1 MSERKVLNKYYPP
14 DFDPSNIPKM
24 KTQKNRPFNIRIMA
38 PMNMRCDN
46 CGEYIYKGKKFNSRK
61 EDVEDEFFLGL
72 RIFRF
77 YIKCP
82 RCVSEIA
89 FKTDLENTDYT
100 LEAGA
105 TRLFEAEKL
114 ARQMAEKEIKDKE
127 DEELNNPM
135 KVLENRTKAS
145 RKEIE
150 EIDTLEELRDMNAR
164 HAKVNH
170 EDMLKFH
177 AEYEKQLKRLQEEE
191 EEKEIRAVFGEL
203 NGQSIKRLHDE
214 DSEGPPAKRG
224 PVNAAKATD
233 ILTLDGE
240 GTSKQSTSKTTKPA
254 AWERSIG
261 SVGSKASLM
270 KLVKSNRKKGNIITA
285 NTSDSS
291 LKGDNSAESKEEKRT
306 GEKSDCGQRLGKES
320 EQVKGT
326 GQTERENEATGH
338 KEAKNNSKDST
349 TTSGSSQTGS
359 SSALGMLGNYSDS
372 DDSDT

>member
-14 DFDPSNIPKM
+14 DFDPTDIPKM

-61 EDVEDEFFLGL
+61 EDVEDEYYLGL

-135 KVLENRTKAS
+135 KILENRTKAS

-150 EIDTLEELRDMNAR
+150 EIDTLEEIRDMNAR
-164 HAKVNH
+164 HAKVDH
-170 EDMLKFH
+170 EEVLKFH

-191 EEKEIRAVFGEL
+191 EEREIRELFGEV
-203 NGQSIKRLHDE
+203 NGQSIKRLHDDE
-214 DSEGPPAKRG
+214 EEGEGPPVKKG
-224 PVNAAKATD
+224 PVSITKPTD
-233 ILTLDGE
+233 FLTSDAP
-240 GTSKQSTSKTTKPA
+240 GTSKVGTSKAAKPA
-254 AWERSIG
+254 VWERSIG

-270 KLVKSNRKKGNIITA
+270 KLVKSNKKKG
-285 NTSDSS
+285 
-291 LKGDNSAESKEEKRT
+291 SAST
-306 GEKSDCGQRLGKES
+306 EKSEALTVKSDTKEKKENSMGQ
-320 EQVKGT
+320 
-326 GQTERENEATGH
+326 
-338 KEAKNNSKDST
+338 
-349 TTSGSSQTGS
+349 SGSSASSRVDGTLEGDQKKQQANADKTQTNTNSGQTQTKGDQS
-359 SSALGMLGNYSDS
+359 GPVTTAGSSALSMLGSYSDS
-372 DDSDT
+372 EESDT

>member
-14 DFDPSNIPKM
+14 DFDPTDIPKM

-61 EDVEDEFFLGL
+61 EDVEDEYYLGL

-135 KVLENRTKAS
+135 KILENRTKAS

-150 EIDTLEELRDMNAR
+150 EIDTLEEIRDMNAR
-164 HAKVNH
+164 HAKVDH
-170 EDMLKFH
+170 EEVLKFH

-191 EEKEIRAVFGEL
+191 EEREIRELFGEV
-203 NGQSIKRLHDE
+203 NGQSIKRLHDDE
-214 DSEGPPAKRG
+214 EEGEGPPVKKG
-224 PVNAAKATD
+224 PVSTTKPTD
-233 ILTLDGE
+233 FLTSDAP
-240 GTSKQSTSKTTKPA
+240 GTSKVGTSKAAKPA
-254 AWERSIG
+254 VWERSIG

-270 KLVKSNRKKGNIITA
+270 KLVKSNKKG
-285 NTSDSS
+285 
-291 LKGDNSAESKEEKRT
+291 SAST
-306 GEKSDCGQRLGKES
+306 EKSEALTVKSDTSEKKKNSMGQ
-320 EQVKGT
+320 
-326 GQTERENEATGH
+326 
-338 KEAKNNSKDST
+338 
-349 TTSGSSQTGS
+349 SGSSASSRVDGTLEGDQKKQQANADKTQTNTNSGQTQTKGDQS
-359 SSALGMLGNYSDS
+359 GPVTTAGSSALSMLGSYSDS
-372 DDSDT
+372 EESDT

>member
-14 DFDPSNIPKM
+14 DFDPTDIPKM

-61 EDVEDEFFLGL
+61 EDVEDEYYLGL

-135 KVLENRTKAS
+135 KILENRTKAS

-150 EIDTLEELRDMNAR
+150 EIDTLEEIRDMNAR
-164 HAKVNH
+164 HAKVDH
-170 EDMLKFH
+170 EEVLKFH

-191 EEKEIRAVFGEL
+191 EEREIRELFGEV
-203 NGQSIKRLHDE
+203 NGQSIKRLHDDE
-214 DSEGPPAKRG
+214 EEGEGPPVKKG
-224 PVNAAKATD
+224 PVSTTKPTD
-233 ILTLDGE
+233 FLTSDAP
-240 GTSKQSTSKTTKPA
+240 GTSKVGTSKAAKPA
-254 AWERSIG
+254 VWERSIG

-270 KLVKSNRKKGNIITA
+270 KLVKSNKKKG
-285 NTSDSS
+285 
-291 LKGDNSAESKEEKRT
+291 SAST
-306 GEKSDCGQRLGKES
+306 EKSEASTVKSDTSEKKKNSMGQ
-320 EQVKGT
+320 
-326 GQTERENEATGH
+326 
-338 KEAKNNSKDST
+338 
-349 TTSGSSQTGS
+349 SGSSASSRVDGTLEGDQKKQQANADKTQTNTNSGQTQTKGDQPGPVTTAG
-359 SSALGMLGNYSDS
+359 SSALSMLGSYSDS
-372 DDSDT
+372 EESDI

>member
-14 DFDPSNIPKM
+14 DFDPTDIPKM

-61 EDVEDEFFLGL
+61 EDVEDEYYLGL

-135 KVLENRTKAS
+135 KILENRTKAS

-150 EIDTLEELRDMNAR
+150 EIDTLEEIRDMNAR
-164 HAKVNH
+164 HAKVDH
-170 EDMLKFH
+170 EEVLKFH

-191 EEKEIRAVFGEL
+191 EEREIRELFGEV
-203 NGQSIKRLHDE
+203 NGQSIKRLHDDE
-214 DSEGPPAKRG
+214 EEGEGPPIKKG
-224 PVNAAKATD
+224 PVSTTKPTD
-233 ILTLDGE
+233 FLTSE
-240 GTSKQSTSKTTKPA
+240 APGTSKVGTSKAAKPA
-254 AWERSIG
+254 VWERSIG

-270 KLVKSNRKKGNIITA
+270 KLVKSNKKKG
-285 NTSDSS
+285 
-291 LKGDNSAESKEEKRT
+291 SAST
-306 GEKSDCGQRLGKES
+306 EKSEASTVKSDTSEKKKNSMGQ
-320 EQVKGT
+320 
-326 GQTERENEATGH
+326 
-338 KEAKNNSKDST
+338 
-349 TTSGSSQTGS
+349 SGSSASSRVDGTLEGDQKKQQANADKTQTNTNSGQTQTKGDQS
-359 SSALGMLGNYSDS
+359 GTVTTAGSSALSMLGSYSDS
-372 DDSDT
+372 EESDI

>member
-127 DEELNNPM
+127 EEELNNPM

-164 HAKVNH
+164 HAKVDH

-214 DSEGPPAKRG
+214 DNEGPPAKKG
-224 PVNAAKATD
+224 PVNAVRATD
-233 ILTLDGE
+233 ILTLDEE

-254 AWERSIG
+254 VWERSIG

-270 KLVKSNRKKGNIITA
+270 KLVKSNRKKGNIVTR
-285 NTSDSS
+285 NTSESS
-291 LKGDNSAESKEEKRT
+291 QKGDNSAESKQEKGI
-306 GEKSDCGQRLGKES
+306 GETSDCGQRLGGES
-320 EQVKGT
+320 EGEKRV
-326 GQTERENEATGH
+326 TGH
-338 KEAKNNSKDST
+338 TEEKKNLKDST
-349 TTSGSSQTGS
+349 TSSGSSQTGS
-359 SSALGMLGNYSDS
+359 TSALSMLGNYSDS
-372 DDSDT
+372 EDSDT

>member
-14 DFDPSNIPKM
+14 DFDPTDIPKM

-61 EDVEDEFFLGL
+61 EDVEDEYYLGL

-135 KVLENRTKAS
+135 KILENRTKAS

-150 EIDTLEELRDMNAR
+150 EIDTLEEIRDMNAR
-164 HAKVNH
+164 HAKVDH
-170 EDMLKFH
+170 EEVLKFH

-191 EEKEIRAVFGEL
+191 EEREIRELFGEV
-203 NGQSIKRLHDE
+203 NGQSIKRLHDDE
-214 DSEGPPAKRG
+214 EEGEGPPVKKG
-224 PVNAAKATD
+224 PVSTTKPTD
-233 ILTLDGE
+233 FLTSDAP
-240 GTSKQSTSKTTKPA
+240 GTSKVGTSKAAKPA
-254 AWERSIG
+254 VWERSIG

-270 KLVKSNRKKGNIITA
+270 KLVKSNKKKG
-285 NTSDSS
+285 
-291 LKGDNSAESKEEKRT
+291 SAST
-306 GEKSDCGQRLGKES
+306 EKSEALTVKSDTKEKKENSMGQ
-320 EQVKGT
+320 
-326 GQTERENEATGH
+326 
-338 KEAKNNSKDST
+338 
-349 TTSGSSQTGS
+349 SGSSASSRVDGTLEGDQKKQQANADKTQTNTNSGQTQTKGDQS
-359 SSALGMLGNYSDS
+359 GPVTTAGSSALSMLGSYSDS
-372 DDSDT
+372 EESDT

>member
-14 DFDPSNIPKM
+14 DFDPSDIPKM

-61 EDVEDEFFLGL
+61 EDVEDEFYLGL

-127 DEELNNPM
+127 EEELNNPM
-135 KVLENRTKAS
+135 KILENRTKAS

-164 HAKVNH
+164 HAKVDH
-170 EDMLKFH
+170 EEVLKYH

-191 EEKEIRAVFGEL
+191 EEKEIRALFGEV
-203 NGQSIKRLHDE
+203 NGQSIKRLHDVDE
-214 DSEGPPAKRG
+214 EGPPVKKG
-224 PVNAAKATD
+224 PVNTTKPTD
-233 ILTLDGE
+233 FLTSDAP
-240 GTSKQSTSKTTKPA
+240 GTSKIGTSKAAKPA
-254 AWERSIG
+254 VWERSIG

-270 KLVKSNRKKGNIITA
+270 KLVKSNRKKETA
-285 NTSDSS
+285 TTEKSESSERTENSVGQGDRSASSRVDRPSKGGQKQQQANADKTHTNTSSGQTQNTNFGQTQT
-291 LKGDNSAESKEEKRT
+291 KGDLSGPLTSVGNSALS
-306 GEKSDCGQRLGKES
+306 
-320 EQVKGT
+320 
-326 GQTERENEATGH
+326 
-338 KEAKNNSKDST
+338 
-349 TTSGSSQTGS
+349 
-359 SSALGMLGNYSDS
+359 MLGSYSDS
-372 DDSDT
+372 EESDT

>member
-14 DFDPSNIPKM
+14 DFDPTDIPKM

-61 EDVEDEFFLGL
+61 EDVEDEYYLGL

-135 KVLENRTKAS
+135 KILENRTKAS

-150 EIDTLEELRDMNAR
+150 EIDTLEEIRDMNAR
-164 HAKVNH
+164 HAKVDH
-170 EDMLKFH
+170 EEVLKFH

-191 EEKEIRAVFGEL
+191 EEREIRELFGEV
-203 NGQSIKRLHDE
+203 NGQSIKRLHDDE
-214 DSEGPPAKRG
+214 EEGEGPPVKKG
-224 PVNAAKATD
+224 PVSTTKPTD
-233 ILTLDGE
+233 FLTSDAP
-240 GTSKQSTSKTTKPA
+240 GTSKVATSKAAKPA
-254 AWERSIG
+254 VWERSIG

-270 KLVKSNRKKGNIITA
+270 KLVKSNKKKG
-285 NTSDSS
+285 
-291 LKGDNSAESKEEKRT
+291 SAST
-306 GEKSDCGQRLGKES
+306 EKSEALTVKSDTSEKKKNSMGQ
-320 EQVKGT
+320 
-326 GQTERENEATGH
+326 
-338 KEAKNNSKDST
+338 
-349 TTSGSSQTGS
+349 SGSSASSRVDGSLEGDQKKQQANADKTQTNTNSGQTQTNGDQS
-359 SSALGMLGNYSDS
+359 GPVTTAGSSALSMLGSYSDS
-372 DDSDT
+372 EESDT